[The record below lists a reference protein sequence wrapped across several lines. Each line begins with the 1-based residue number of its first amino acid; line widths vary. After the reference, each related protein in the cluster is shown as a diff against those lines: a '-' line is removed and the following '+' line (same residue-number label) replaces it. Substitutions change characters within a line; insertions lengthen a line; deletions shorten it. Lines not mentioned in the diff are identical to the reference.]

1 MSAPSLD
8 LAAPRTDDPA
18 ATQRRAVYDRA
29 VADAVRTLAE
39 SDPTS
44 KIRLAKQTSN
54 LFRTRKPHTGV
65 WLDASPFRQVLS
77 VDVDNH
83 TASVG
88 GMTTYEDLVDATL
101 PYGLMPEV
109 VPQLATITLGGA
121 VTGLG
126 IEASSWRSGLPHES
140 VLDLDVL
147 TGAGEVVHATP
158 DNEHAELFATFPN
171 SYGTVGYALR
181 LTINLVPV
189 KPYVRLRHVA
199 CSTADEL
206 TETLAV
212 ACETGAWAGEEVDFV
227 DGVWFREEESY
238 VTLGRFVESAPY
250 NNDYTGQKIFYRSL
264 QSRREDYLTIH
275 DYLWRWDTDWF
286 WCSRAFGAQNRWA
299 RKVWPAR
306 YRRSSFYWKIIALER
321 RWSVTARLDA
331 RAGRPLRENVVQ
343 DIEIPVGRLPEMLR
357 ELDAITGIEPVW
369 VCPVRLA
376 GDHTWPLYPMKPHV
390 LYVNVG
396 FWSSTALAPGESEGA
411 VNRKVEALVDRLGG
425 HKSLYSTAFYSEDE
439 FWQRYPAEAYWPVKR
454 KYDPSGRLLDLYTKC
469 VGGG

>member
-1 MSAPSLD
+1 VSAPSLD
-8 LAAPRTDDPA
+8 LAAPTSNDPA
-18 ATQRRAVYDRA
+18 AKERRDVYDRA
-29 VADAVRTLAE
+29 VAAAVATLAS

-44 KIRLAKQTSN
+44 KIRLAKKTSN
-54 LFRTRKPHTGV
+54 LFRSRTPHTGV

-77 VDVDNH
+77 VDVENR

-126 IEASSWRSGLPHES
+126 IEASSFRAGLPHES
-140 VLDLDVL
+140 VLDLDIL

-181 LTINLVPV
+181 LTISLAPV
-189 KPYVRLRHVA
+189 TPYVKVRHVR
-199 CSTADEL
+199 CPSADAL
-206 TETLAV
+206 TEALAV
-212 ACETGAWAGEEVDFV
+212 ACETREWDGEKVDFV
-227 DGVWFREEESY
+227 DGVWFREDESY
-238 VTLGRFVESAPY
+238 MTVGRFVENAPY
-250 NNDYTGQKIFYRSL
+250 TNDYTGQKIFYRSL
-264 QSRREDYLTIH
+264 QSRREDYLTTR

-286 WCSRAFGAQNRWA
+286 WCSRAFGAQNKWA

-306 YRRSSFYWKIIALER
+306 YRRSSFYWRIIALER
-321 RWSVTARLDA
+321 RFSITARLDQ
-331 RAGRPLRENVVQ
+331 RAGRPERENVVQ

-357 ELDAITGIEPVW
+357 RLDEITHIEPVW

-376 GDHTWPLYPMKPHV
+376 GDRTWPLYPMKPHV

-396 FWSSTALAPGESEGA
+396 FWSSTALSLGEKQGA
-411 VNRKVEALVDRLGG
+411 VNRRVEELTDSLDG
-425 HKSLYSTAFYSEDE
+425 HKSLYSTAFYSEDD
-439 FWQRYPAEAYWPVKR
+439 FWQRYPADAYWPVKR
-454 KYDPSGRLLDLYTKC
+454 KYDPAGRLLDLYTKC

>member
-1 MSAPSLD
+1 VSAPSLA
-8 LAAPRTDDPA
+8 LAAPTTNDPA
-18 ATQRRAVYDRA
+18 AAERRAVYDAA
-29 VADAVRTLAE
+29 VAHAVKTLAE

-44 KIRLAKQTSN
+44 KIRLAKATSN

-77 VDVDNH
+77 VDVENR

-101 PYGLMPEV
+101 PYGLMPAV

-126 IEASSWRSGLPHES
+126 IEASSWRAGLPHES
-140 VLDLDVL
+140 VLDLDIL

-158 DNEHAELFATFPN
+158 DGEHADLFATFPN

-181 LTINLVPV
+181 LTISLVPV
-189 KPYVRLRHVA
+189 TPYVRLRHLPFDSVDA
-199 CSTADEL
+199 LTAAL
-206 TETLAV
+206 TE
-212 ACETGAWAGEEVDFV
+212 ACDGSYEGEAVDFV

-238 VTLGRFVESAPY
+238 LTLGRFVETAPY
-250 NNDYTGQKIFYRSL
+250 VNDYTGQKIFYRSI
-264 QSRREDYLTIH
+264 QGRREDYLTTH

-299 RKVWPAR
+299 RKVWPSR
-306 YRRSSFYWKIIALER
+306 YRRSSSYWKIIALER
-321 RWSVTARLDA
+321 RWRISARLDA
-331 RAGRPLRENVVQ
+331 RAGRPVRENVVQ
-343 DIEIPVGRLPEMLR
+343 DIEIPVERLPEMLR
-357 ELDAITGIEPVW
+357 ELDKITGIEPVW

-376 GDHTWPLYPMKPHV
+376 GDRTWPLYPMKPHV

-396 FWSSTALAPGESEGA
+396 FWSSTALADGETDGA
-411 VNRKVEALVDRLGG
+411 VNRKVEALVDSLGG
-425 HKSLYSTAFYSEDE
+425 HKSLYSTAFYSEHD
-439 FWQRYPAEAYWPVKR
+439 FWQRYPADAYWPVKR
-454 KYDPSGRLLDLYTKC
+454 KYDPAGRLLDLYTKC

>member
-1 MSAPSLD
+1 MSQPSPG
-8 LAAPRTDDPA
+8 LAAPA
-18 ATQRRAVYDRA
+18 AGSLKAAERRAVYDAA
-29 VADAVRTLAE
+29 VTGAIAALAS

-44 KIRLAKQTSN
+44 KIRLAKKTSN
-54 LFRTRKPHTGV
+54 LFRTRAPHTGV

-77 VDVDNH
+77 VDVDSH

-88 GMTTYEDLVDATL
+88 GMTTYEDLVDGTL

-140 VLDLDVL
+140 VLDLDIL

-181 LTINLVPV
+181 LTINLVPAQ
-189 KPYVRLRHVA
+189 PFVRLRHLPFGSVDDLTAALAEA
-199 CSTADEL
+199 CDGSYD
-206 TETLAV
+206 
-212 ACETGAWAGEEVDFV
+212 GEAVDFV

-238 VTLGRFVESAPY
+238 LTLGRFVDKAPY
-250 NNDYTGQKIFYRSL
+250 LNGYAGQKIFYRSI
-264 QSRREDYLTIH
+264 QHRREDYLTIH
-275 DYLWRWDTDWF
+275 DYLWCWDIDWF
-286 WCSRAFGAQNRWA
+286 WCSRAFGAQNKWA
-299 RKVWPAR
+299 RRVWPGR
-306 YRRSSFYWKIIALER
+306 YRRSSFYWKIIGLER
-321 RWSVTARLDA
+321 RFAITSRLDR
-331 RAGRPLRENVVQ
+331 RAGRPQRENVVQ
-343 DIEIPVGRLPEMLR
+343 DIEIPVERLPEMLR
-357 ELDAITGIEPVW
+357 QLDAITAIEPVW

-376 GDHTWPLYPMKPHV
+376 GDRTWPLYPMKPHV

-396 FWSSTALAPGESEGA
+396 FWSSTALADGETDGD
-411 VNRKVEALVDRLGG
+411 VNRKVEALVDSLGG
-425 HKSLYSTAFYSEDE
+425 HKSLYSTAFYSESD
-439 FWQRYPAEAYWPVKR
+439 FWQRYPADAYWPVKR
-454 KYDPSGRLLDLYTKC
+454 RYDPAGRLLDLYTKC